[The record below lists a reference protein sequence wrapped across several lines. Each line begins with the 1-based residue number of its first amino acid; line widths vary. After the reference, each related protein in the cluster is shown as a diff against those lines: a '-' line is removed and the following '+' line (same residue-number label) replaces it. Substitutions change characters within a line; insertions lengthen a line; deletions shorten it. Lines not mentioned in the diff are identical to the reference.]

1 MYDSLNLINLH
12 NLRNLELKLKNF
24 FEKLQDVGAEFGY
37 RTASEIQT
45 LFAKID
51 SINPDFALEDL
62 KPNTYKEKDDFKI
75 DVAIMQKLLPKLH
88 GSRNKL
94 SDVLKTLATLCFE
107 KGKLSGD
114 EQKTI
119 FELDNEDNLRF
130 PISYGKLKRMHK
142 NVVQN
147 GFTSYAE
154 A

>member
-1 MYDSLNLINLH
+1 
-12 NLRNLELKLKNF
+12 
-24 FEKLQDVGAEFGY
+24 
-37 RTASEIQT
+37 
-45 LFAKID
+45 
-51 SINPDFALEDL
+51 
-62 KPNTYKEKDDFKI
+62 
-75 DVAIMQKLLPKLH
+75 MQKLLPKLH